1 MNGLALPVVLA
12 ALILGLP
19 AVRAWAVM
27 RAERGARRG
36 AEPGEGYHVI
46 RSEYFSG
53 GGGGGETTE
62 YTVPKD
68 PQAYA
73 RLFVPRDKTDQ
84 SKG

>member
-1 MNGLALPVVLA
+1 MNDIALPAVLSV
-12 ALILGLP
+12 LILGVL
-19 AVRAWAVM
+19 AVRAWMVM
-27 RAERGARRG
+27 RAERGARPG
-36 AEPGEGYHVI
+36 AEPGQGHHVM

-73 RLFVPRDKTDQ
+73 RLFVPKDKTDK

>member
-1 MNGLALPVVLA
+1 MNGAALPVVLVV
-12 ALILGLP
+12 LIVGLL
-19 AVRAWAVM
+19 AIRAWAVM

-73 RLFVPRDKTDQ
+73 RLFVPGNKTDKP
-84 SKG
+84 KG

>member
-1 MNGLALPVVLA
+1 MNGIALPAVLGV
-12 ALILGLP
+12 LILGVL

-27 RAERGARRG
+27 RAERGGRPG
-36 AEPGEGYHVI
+36 TDPGEGDHRI

-73 RLFVPRDKTDQ
+73 RLFVPKDKTDK